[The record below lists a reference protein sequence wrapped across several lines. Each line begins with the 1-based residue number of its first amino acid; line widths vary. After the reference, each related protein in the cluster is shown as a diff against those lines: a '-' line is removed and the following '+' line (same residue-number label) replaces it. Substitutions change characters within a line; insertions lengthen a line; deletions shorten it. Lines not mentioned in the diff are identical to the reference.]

1 MMTLSSQIKRFIL
14 TGGVNTVFGYL
25 VYAFGIVILNLSYF
39 WAVVLSYVI
48 GVSFSYV
55 MFRAFVFTAG
65 ARGWRSYARFVPT
78 YVFLLALNII
88 ALHVLVDLAGWN
100 KLVAQA
106 VIVPCCAAM
115 SFIIN
120 RVFVFK

>member
-1 MMTLSSQIKRFIL
+1 MKLSSQIKRFIL

-25 VYAFGIVILNLSYF
+25 VYAFGIVAMNLSYF

-48 GVSFSYV
+48 GVTFSYA

-65 ARGWRSYARFVPT
+65 ERGWRSYARFIPT
-78 YVFLLALNII
+78 YVFLLIFNIAALY
-88 ALHVLVDLAGWN
+88 VLVDLAAWN

-106 VIVPCCAAM
+106 VVVPVCAVL